1 MGAEDL
7 TEEQWTVLEPVL
19 PKGAKTGWPP
29 VWSRRRLI
37 DGIRFRIRTAVPWR
51 DVPVEHE
58 PWGRAYDLFRRWQRN
73 GTWHRILTRLQ
84 SMADAEGAIV
94 WDLSIDSTVC
104 RAHQH
109 AAGARKQGD
118 LQKEPPGGVVIERRD
133 HGLGHSRGGFTTKL
147 HLAVEQGRKP
157 LSIVVTA
164 ELRGDSPQF
173 ETVLAGVRVP
183 RLGPGRPRV
192 RPDRVRADE
201 AYASRKTRAYLRR
214 CRIRRTIPDK
224 ADQARNRRK
233 LGSRGG
239 RPPRFDPVD

>member
-29 VWSRRRLI
+29 VWSRRRPI

-58 PWGRAYDLFRRWQRN
+58 PWGRVYDLFRRWQRN

-118 LQKEPPGGVVIERRD
+118 LQKEPP
-133 HGLGHSRGGFTTKL
+133 
-147 HLAVEQGRKP
+147 
-157 LSIVVTA
+157 TA
-164 ELRGDSPQF
+164 APTASKD
-173 ETVLAGVRVP
+173 TVLSP
-183 RLGPGRPRV
+183 RDTTSSPSATRRLSLSLPQTSGCDQHRKHSWCSGP
-192 RPDRVRADE
+192 
-201 AYASRKTRAYLRR
+201 
-214 CRIRRTIPDK
+214 
-224 ADQARNRRK
+224 
-233 LGSRGG
+233 
-239 RPPRFDPVD
+239 